1 MKDESRTMLVVLV
14 VCGFL
19 MCGCIVIPLGLG
31 AAFFM
36 GISRQQAV
44 LAEKSRAEAVKV
56 QTQLEQVAPTVVP
69 EVATPPEL
77 PPSLGT
83 IDATDPAQRKLIY
96 QAFKAQREFT
106 QQIEQ
111 SLAQLSTASDD
122 PTLKQALEG
131 MKREQDK
138 ALDELAK
145 HWGVARKQLDEIVAE
160 GDKAG
165 W

>member
-1 MKDESRTMLVVLV
+1 MKDESRTMWVVLL
-14 VCGFL
+14 VCGFV
-19 MCGCIVIPLGLG
+19 MCGCIVLPLGLG

-56 QTQLEQVAPTVVP
+56 QTQLEQVAPAVVP
-69 EVATPPEL
+69 PVATPPEL
-77 PPSLGT
+77 PPALGT

-96 QAFKAQREFT
+96 QALKAQREVA
-106 QQIEQ
+106 QQLEQ
-111 SLAQLSTASDD
+111 SLAQLATASDD
-122 PTLKQALEG
+122 PTLKQALDG
-131 MKREQDK
+131 MKLEQDK
-138 ALDELAK
+138 AIDEIAK
-145 HWGVARKQLDEIVAE
+145 QWKVTRQQLDEIVAE